1 MTIKINDM
9 KFLRLILIMT
19 LLLNLSACKDSLTI
33 QPDNRTVADG
43 YYDSAQ
49 KIEQGVI
56 GGYVDLRRALLSNY
70 AFLMYGE
77 ARTGDLKVAVDHQ
90 ETVADQK
97 LTADQRYVKQ
107 LSDWGYFY
115 DVIRD
120 ANDLLDIVSKADN
133 GILNAY
139 QRNLFRGEALALK
152 STAYF
157 YLARIWSEIPSAE
170 QSNFG
175 KVLTNQ
181 QAVILASTFATEARA
196 ILPWMLINDDG
207 IESQALSRVR
217 FNKTAV
223 TALLAQEQLW
233 LGKPGD
239 AYTLLSNTFTAS
251 TADSLSG
258 FGLSLG
264 EDRRT
269 ILPEAPL
276 AKEVV
281 SVPLERFNIIYP
293 AADTRRS
300 MFNISA
306 DENKATLILAD
317 AEVLEL
323 LPLREINL
331 LFAEAAWGSSRL
343 EEAKTYLIKAAAGAT
358 EDYSSLNQSAFADAL
373 LNERRRMLPGTG
385 QRMFDLIR
393 LGKVK
398 AFIPVFTDADIQ
410 KGAVYWPLSANSM
423 KSNSLNQ
430 NTYWS
435 SKN

>member
-9 KFLRLILIMT
+9 KFIRFILIMT
-19 LLLNLSACKDSLTI
+19 LLLNLSACKESLTI

-77 ARTGDLKVAVDHQ
+77 ARTGDLRVAVDYQ
-90 ETVADQK
+90 QIVAGQQ

-120 ANDLLDIVSKADN
+120 ANLLLDVVSKGDN
-133 GILNAY
+133 ALLNTY
-139 QRNLFRGEALALK
+139 QRNLFKGEALALK
-152 STAYF
+152 SIAYF
-157 YLARIWSEIPSAE
+157 YLARIWSEVPSAE
-170 QSNFG
+170 QSDFG
-175 KVLTNQ
+175 KMLSNQ
-181 QAVILASTFATEARA
+181 QAVMLASTFALEAKA
-196 ILPWMLINDDG
+196 ILPWKLINDDG
-207 IESQALSRVR
+207 IESQALSRIR
-217 FNKTAV
+217 FNKTAA
-223 TALLAQEQLW
+223 TMLLAQEQLW
-233 LGKPGD
+233 LNKPGE
-239 AYTLLSNTFTAS
+239 AYTMLSNTFNSS
-251 TADSLSG
+251 TADSLTG
-258 FGLSLG
+258 FGISLG

-269 ILPEAPL
+269 ALPEAPL

-281 SVPLERFNIIYP
+281 SVPLERFNLIYP
-293 AADTRRS
+293 EADTRRG

-317 AEVLEL
+317 AEILEL
-323 LPLREINL
+323 MPLREINL

-358 EDYSSLNQSAFADAL
+358 ENYSSLTQATFADAL

-398 AFIPVFTDADIQ
+398 RFIPVFTDADLQ
-410 KGAVYWPLSANSM
+410 NGAAYWPLSANSM
-423 KSNSLNQ
+423 RSNSLNQ
-430 NTYWS
+430 NTYWL